1 MDNSFDLL
9 ILPLVRTAGHERP
22 EVPGL
27 LVAIQPRRPARFRDH
42 DQLLLYFAQAGGAP
56 LSLEQ
61 VANMLESLAKTYY
74 NTPGTVTTAQKA
86 VAEALNQYLLDRNLK
101 NAATSQSVTG
111 LLAQIVLRESRLY
124 LAQSGPTKALNL
136 SNGEANLIHEPRL
149 AGQGMG
155 ITRTTPVHFT
165 MLSLASNAVLV
176 ISPHLPVEWTP
187 ALLQAQGSQTQGP
200 ESLRRRLLSNA
211 GPEVNAILLQAQ
223 PGKGQLRLLRP
234 VRTARPTSPVPMA
247 VLPSATQPTE
257 SSQALPDQKTDL
269 PGEDHPIPVEEIQ
282 PKPAPRPAQPVA
294 SLATAPAPIPA
305 SKQPSSRQPQS
316 PAGTTIA
323 ASLSKFFRK
332 VMVSLGSLARRI
344 LPDESLFSLP
354 PATMA
359 FIAIAVPMVV
369 VTVAAVTY
377 FQRGRAAQY
386 EVYIT
391 QARQAAQTAVS
402 RTDPVELRQAW
413 QATLIHLDQA
423 EAYQSTQESKDMR
436 KQAQAALDDI
446 EGVERLDFKD
456 ALVDQLA
463 ETALISRMV
472 TAGDDLY
479 LLNLAEGVVLR
490 ALLTNEGYRIDPTFL
505 CGPGAYEGN
514 IVGALI
520 DIAPLPRGN
529 ELDADVLA
537 IDGSGNL
544 LYCIPGD
551 DPQAFSMQPPDINWG
566 TPLAVTVDTGD
577 LYILDPQKNAVWIY
591 RNMNVADP
599 PRQFFGEEIPPMQDV
614 IDLAVNVNDLF
625 LLHEDSHLTTCE
637 YSGLAESPTR
647 CDDPAIFSDPR
658 PGRQSGATI
667 SDASFNEILF
677 SPPPDPSIFLL
688 DPNTKTIYHFSVR
701 LTLQRLYQSLNPL
714 PEGPVTAMAI
724 DKNNRTAFLAIGNQ
738 VYSAPIP

>member
-9 ILPLVRTAGHERP
+9 ILPLVRSAGHERP

-27 LVAIQPRRPARFRDH
+27 MAAIQPRRPARFRDH
-42 DQLLLYFAQAGGAP
+42 DQLLLYFTQQNGAL
-56 LSLEQ
+56 LSPEQ
-61 VANMLESLAKTYY
+61 VSVLLESLAKTYY

-101 NAATSQSVTG
+101 NTSPNQQIAG
-111 LLAQIVLRESRLY
+111 RLAQIVLRESRLY
-124 LAQSGPTKALNL
+124 LAQSGAAHALSL
-136 SNGEANLIHEPRL
+136 SNGEAHDIYEPRL
-149 AGQGMG
+149 AGQGLG
-155 ITRTTPVHFT
+155 ITRTTPVHYT
-165 MLSLASNAVLV
+165 MLALASNDVLV
-176 ISPHLPVEWTP
+176 ISPDLPVEWTP
-187 ALLQAQGSQTQGP
+187 ALLAVQGSQTQGP

-234 VRTARPTSPVPMA
+234 VRSARTSPPVPMA
-247 VLPSATQPTE
+247 VQPSPAHPAE
-257 SSQALPDQKTDL
+257 SDQTSPDQAADL
-269 PGEDHPIPVEEIQ
+269 SKEDYPIPVKELQSEPASGPTPAIASPAIAPTQ
-282 PKPAPRPAQPVA
+282 TPVPKPPP
-294 SLATAPAPIPA
+294 
-305 SKQPSSRQPQS
+305 SRQTQS
-316 PAGTTIA
+316 AGGVVIGT
-323 ASLSKFFRK
+323 SLSKFFRG
-332 VMVSLGSLARRI
+332 VIVSLGSLARRI
-344 LPDESLFSLP
+344 LPDDSLFSLP
-354 PATMA
+354 PSTMA
-359 FIAIAVPMVV
+359 FIAIAVPLVV

-391 QARQAAQTAVS
+391 QAHQAAESAAS
-402 RTDPVELRQAW
+402 KTDPVELRQAW

-423 EAYQSTQESKDMR
+423 EAYQTTPESKEMR
-436 KQAQAALDDI
+436 IQAQAALDDL
-446 EGVERLDFKD
+446 EGVERLDFKS
-456 ALVDQLA
+456 ALVEQLA
-463 ETALISRMV
+463 ETAMISRMV

-479 LLNLAEGVVLR
+479 LLNQAEGIVLR
-490 ALLTNEGYRIDPTFL
+490 ALLTNQGYRIDPTFQ

-566 TPLAVTVDTGD
+566 APLATTVDTGD
-577 LYILDPQKNAVWIY
+577 LYILDPPSNAVWIY
-591 RNMNVADP
+591 RNMDIENP
-599 PRQFFGEEIPPMQDV
+599 PRLFFGEEIPPMQDV
-614 IDLAVNVNDLF
+614 IDLAVNINDLF

-637 YSGLAESPTR
+637 YSGLTESPTR
-647 CDDPAIFSDPR
+647 CEDPAIFSDPR

-667 SDASFNEILF
+667 SDAIFNENLF

-701 LTLQRLYQSLNPL
+701 LTLQRLYNSLNPL
-714 PEGPVTAMAI
+714 PEGPATAMAI
-724 DKNNRTAFLAIGNQ
+724 DKNNRIAFLAIGNQ